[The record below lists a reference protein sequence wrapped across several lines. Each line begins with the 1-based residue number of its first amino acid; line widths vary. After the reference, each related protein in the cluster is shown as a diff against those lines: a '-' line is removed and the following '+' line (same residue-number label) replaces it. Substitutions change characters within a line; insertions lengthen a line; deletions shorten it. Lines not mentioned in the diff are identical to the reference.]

1 MLNLHDSS
9 NILFRVWYTML
20 NTRLWSF
27 NVLHIFFSSQFLQ
40 CVDFKITSKPF
51 PVGSKHASA
60 IPVLDDQPRLFQDPS
75 KLALMSVF
83 LLTAFSKLESC
94 PNIISHLVSLLLT
107 FHPIVF
113 HIAMKLILY
122 GLSNYAD
129 ELACQYSK
137 Y

>member
-1 MLNLHDSS
+1 M
-9 NILFRVWYTML
+9 
-20 NTRLWSF
+20 
-27 NVLHIFFSSQFLQ
+27 
-40 CVDFKITSKPF
+40 
-51 PVGSKHASA
+51 GSKHAST

-75 KLALMSVF
+75 KLALMSMF

-94 PNIISHLVSLLLT
+94 PNIISHLVSRLLT

-122 GLSNYAD
+122 GFSNYAD